1 MISLSIADG
10 VAEVVLNAPQ
20 KLNSLDEQALAELSR
35 AYDDAAAAASRGEV
49 RALLLRGEGRAFCA
63 GRDIAGVTPETDDA
77 EAYLGGLVQPLLQ
90 KMSAFPAPT
99 FAAAQG
105 ACLGV
110 GLGLLLAT
118 DVVYVAENAKFGS
131 PFAKLGATLDSGGH
145 WYFTERLGMH
155 RTLDLIYTAELIS
168 GAEAVAQGM
177 FSRALPSDGLLDST
191 RAIVAKVATGATGAF
206 KASKELVGAHPRPAP
221 GPLGLHAGGECRAGV
236 ALQDRGLRRGLPRVP
251 GEARATVH
259 RPQRA
264 SSSVSLVGQLRDL
277 QPPFWLRDLYVPPR
291 PTRRGKHQA
300 SLLPQGNDQSS
311 SGTRNGSKTN
321 PVSRRDTALSPTG
334 TATNQ
339 STGRNRSIP
348 AGPQIG

>member
-1 MISLSIADG
+1 MISLSIANN
-10 VAEVVLNAPQ
+10 VAEIVLDAPY
-20 KLNSLDEQALAELSR
+20 KLNSLDEQALADLAQ

-63 GRDIAGVTPETDDA
+63 GRDISNVTPETDDA

-99 FAAAQG
+99 FAAAHG

-168 GAEAVAQGM
+168 GTEAVAQGM
-177 FSRALPSDGLLDST
+177 FSRAMPADELLPNS
-191 RAIVAKVATGATGAF
+191 REIVSRVATGATGAF
-206 KASKELVGAHPRPAP
+206 SASKELVAHIRDQR
-221 GPLGLHAGGECRAGV
+221 LGLWEAMAEENAEQARLCKSADYAEGFRAFQEKREPKFTGIGG
-236 ALQDRGLRRGLPRVP
+236 
-251 GEARATVH
+251 
-259 RPQRA
+259 
-264 SSSVSLVGQLRDL
+264 
-277 QPPFWLRDLYVPPR
+277 
-291 PTRRGKHQA
+291 
-300 SLLPQGNDQSS
+300 
-311 SGTRNGSKTN
+311 
-321 PVSRRDTALSPTG
+321 
-334 TATNQ
+334 
-339 STGRNRSIP
+339 
-348 AGPQIG
+348 